1 MTSRRTLPRYRDL
14 PDGTSFAVFGRH
26 DQLGCLNLLTPE
38 RVRAAAKLII
48 SGRVVSLNGSL
59 DWPDPPPFASVS
71 GRAKPT
77 RNVIRTENGRDE
89 YLDGF
94 YPQSGSQWD
103 GFLHQRDPQRQAFYN
118 GNTDETRGMQIW
130 AEHGIV
136 GRGVLLDVEGWV
148 QTQGRSVDWTKREVF
163 SVRDLE
169 ACALAQGTRIE
180 EGTILVLRLGW
191 ESGFNSATP
200 AQRQAFAEAR
210 TTLLLGIE
218 GTNEM
223 VERLWDWGV
232 AAVATDSVALEAFP
246 TAGRMIHVDLLSRLG
261 IPIGELWSLGALAE
275 ACSAA
280 GRYEFFLTSAPLN
293 IPGGTGS
300 TANALAIL

>member
-1 MTSRRTLPRYRDL
+1 MTSWV
-14 PDGTSFAVFGRH
+14 S
-26 DQLGCLNLLTPE
+26 NLLTAE
-38 RVRAAAKLII
+38 RVKAAAKLIV
-48 SGRVVSLNGSL
+48 SGRVVSLNASL
-59 DWPDPPPFASVS
+59 NWPDPSPFASVS
-71 GRAKPT
+71 ERAKPK
-77 RNVIRTENGRDE
+77 RNVVRTENGRDE

-118 GNTDETRGMQIW
+118 GNTDETRGMQVW
-130 AEHGIV
+130 AERGIV

-148 QTQGRSVDWTKREVF
+148 RTQGRSLDWTRREVF
-163 SVRDLE
+163 SVGDLE
-169 ACALAQGTRIE
+169 ACASAQDTTIE

-191 ESGFNSATP
+191 ETGFNSAAP
-200 AQRQAFAEAR
+200 EQRQAFSEAR
-210 TTLLLGIE
+210 TISLLGIE
-218 GTNEM
+218 GTNAM

-232 AAVATDSVALEAFP
+232 AAVATDAVALEAFP
-246 TAGRMIHVDLLSRLG
+246 PAERTIHIDLLSRLG
-261 IPIGELWSLGALAE
+261 IPIGELWSLSALAE